1 MALCRRVSQNAQ
13 PAFPLENP
21 ATKVKFQLPKIRR
34 ARFAVIAAGGAKW
47 ARNSKSI
54 CMINPTGDEF
64 NEEVPTSASADV
76 GAFQQQDRGAA
87 GTASEAWEQTKEK
100 AGAMKIRTEI
110 FVRRNPIPILLGALG
125 VGIAIGVAI
134 RYASTASTTE
144 DEPREKIG
152 DGALGF
158 LSLPFLLPL
167 LKSVKTKAEDSADA
181 IKEGVDRLKN
191 VKVSRY
197 TKPIQK
203 RWRAWTR

>member
-1 MALCRRVSQNAQ
+1 
-13 PAFPLENP
+13 
-21 ATKVKFQLPKIRR
+21 
-34 ARFAVIAAGGAKW
+34 
-47 ARNSKSI
+47 
-54 CMINPTGDEF
+54 MINPTGDEF

-76 GAFQQQDRGAA
+76 GAFQHRDRSAA

-100 AGAMKIRTEI
+100 AGAMKTRTEI
-110 FVRRNPIPILLGALG
+110 FVRQNPIPILLGALG

-134 RYASTASTTE
+134 RYASATATRE

-181 IKEGVDRLKN
+181 LKEGVDRLKN
-191 VKVSRY
+191 VNVSRY
-197 TKPIQK
+197 TKPIRK
-203 RWRAWTR
+203 HWKAWTK